1 MSWGKLLLP
10 PTQQLYLAVLWPRVK
25 RGLDDLKAAGIMI
38 TLHTLQMM
46 AEITTN
52 TGESN
57 NHLPIQVPQGLL

>member
-1 MSWGKLLLP
+1 
-10 PTQQLYLAVLWPRVK
+10 
-25 RGLDDLKAAGIMI
+25 MI

-57 NHLPIQVPQGLL
+57 NSLPMQVIQGLI